1 MSEGCN
7 TYASQLADVNVQ
19 FGDVSAQQKQEQL
32 AAQELMCSGATT
44 VAVGFMAALTWPA
57 LFFYA
62 LALGF
67 DIWAAVAS
75 RIASK
80 AIEMEVAI
88 LNNDAAAMGLKV
100 VPAPEC

>member
-1 MSEGCN
+1 VSQGCN
-7 TYASQLADVNVQ
+7 TYATQLVDVNAQ
-19 FGDVSAQQKQEQL
+19 FGDVNAQQKQEQL
-32 AAQELMCSGATT
+32 TAQELMCSGATT

-75 RIASK
+75 WAAGK
-80 AIEMEVAI
+80 AIEMEVAN
-88 LNNDAAAMGLKV
+88 LNNDAVAMGLKV